1 MLTCASAGT
10 VPSGLSRAFCIRR
23 QKVNLRTCLHSATR
37 AVTGTLLASHCAICG
52 SASPALVCAHCTAD
66 YIHSRARRCRSCANP
81 MTVPGDICGRCLAHR
96 QPFDA
101 TITVTDYAPPVDRLV
116 LQLKF
121 AQALHLAGWFASM
134 LHQAIAA
141 DSSLIVP
148 DLLCPV
154 PLGDRRLAARGFN
167 QALEIA
173 RPLAASLGIAL
184 HPTLAIRTIETRAQ
198 SSVAPAQR
206 RRNIQNAFA
215 LSPQAV
221 WLVRGKH
228 IGLVDDVMTSGHTL
242 AELAALFKRA
252 GAARVSNIVFAR
264 TPPT

>member
-1 MLTCASAGT
+1 MPFFSRLRAAAN
-10 VPSGLSRAFCIRR
+10 GLAP
-23 QKVNLRTCLHSATR
+23 A
-37 AVTGTLLASHCAICG
+37 LLASHCAICG
-52 SASPALVCAHCTAD
+52 SASPTLVCRGCVTD
-66 YIHSRARRCRSCANP
+66 YVIPSTHRCRCCANP
-81 MTVPGDICGRCLAHR
+81 MTLHGDLCGRCLASR

-101 TITVTDYAPPVDRLV
+101 TVTVTDYAPPIDRLV

-121 AQALHLAGWFASM
+121 AQALPLSGWFASM
-134 LHQAIAA
+134 LHETIAA
-141 DSSLIVP
+141 DPGFIVP

-184 HPTLAIRTIETRAQ
+184 YPALALRIVETRAQ

-206 RRNIQNAFA
+206 RRNIHNAFA

-252 GAARVSNIVFAR
+252 GAARVSNLVFAR
-264 TPPT
+264 TPPSCI